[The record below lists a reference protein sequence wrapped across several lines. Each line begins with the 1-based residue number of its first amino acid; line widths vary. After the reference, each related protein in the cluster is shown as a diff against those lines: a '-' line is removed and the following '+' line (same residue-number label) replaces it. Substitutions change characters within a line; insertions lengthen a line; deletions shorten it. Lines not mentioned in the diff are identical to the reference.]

1 MHEIIDKL
9 IIVAGQWKR
18 FGGLEYEQ
26 EFSNLLNELSRMTGT
41 TPEGALNILLA
52 DLGGTGV
59 AA

>member
-1 MHEIIDKL
+1 MTEIINKL

-26 EFSNLLNELSRMTGT
+26 EFSNLLNELSRVTGT
-41 TPEGALNILLA
+41 TPEGTLDILLA
-52 DLGGTGV
+52 DIGGAGV